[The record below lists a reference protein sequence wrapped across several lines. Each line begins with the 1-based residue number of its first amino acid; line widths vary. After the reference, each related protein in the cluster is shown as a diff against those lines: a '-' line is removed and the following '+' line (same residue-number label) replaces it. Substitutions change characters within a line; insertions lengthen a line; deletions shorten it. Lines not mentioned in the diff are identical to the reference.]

1 MGSQQ
6 NQFGVVTYILRICVY
21 GYLYVQWCTY
31 AHCHIHS
38 SQMVVDAHE
47 RLASK
52 YLQKF
57 ALKFQID
64 TGHTK
69 KTTVFIQYCAHL
81 MDFLA

>member
-1 MGSQQ
+1 
-6 NQFGVVTYILRICVY
+6 
-21 GYLYVQWCTY
+21 
-31 AHCHIHS
+31 
-38 SQMVVDAHE
+38 MVVDAHE

-64 TGHTK
+64 TGHTN

-81 MDFLA
+81 MDALA